1 MRPSPGCKRKGT
13 VRPASVSVDASAIWH
28 FDDHDGQEPVRCAFP
43 YRPLGPGPILER
55 AGELKT
61 WSVEARSAA
70 SVGGTPKRFY
80 ILRKS
85 ASPTLVIADYP
96 VGYASG
102 FGETLYNLFKGFPN
116 EKLWS
121 AHPGHIV
128 PAEGKQRGHSIRL
141 PSPSRP
147 QWLNRRIALAYYP
160 LLKAQQFQAA
170 RETVRLLAEVVER
183 SSIRNLLVVPVS
195 PWILSA
201 ALALHRRY
209 PKLNLVF
216 YVMDD
221 WQGHHECH
229 ELPYSRWRRRLLRE
243 AIDRANTRFAVSR
256 EMAAHYEQTFG
267 KSWSVVHNGVSRRAV
282 TNGNNGHRKSRQVLL
297 AGDVN
302 VFRFDAVIAFAEAI
316 ERYNQRRA
324 QTIEFNVMGEVAEQ
338 HREPLSTLR
347 SVKLLARRSHA
358 ECLAAMKAADLLY
371 LPLAFCKRSSRI
383 SLYSLPT
390 KLPEYLASGKS
401 VFFHAPKE
409 SAVFRVAE
417 RHDLTP
423 RLASI
428 EPEALDVFIEHWAE
442 GNQNGADTLIRAKNA
457 LREEFDIDALAARFQ
472 SAFV

>member
-1 MRPSPGCKRKGT
+1 M
-13 VRPASVSVDASAIWH
+13 
-28 FDDHDGQEPVRCAFP
+28 
-43 YRPLGPGPILER
+43 
-55 AGELKT
+55 
-61 WSVEARSAA
+61 
-70 SVGGTPKRFY
+70 GGTLERFY
-80 ILRKS
+80 IVREP

-102 FGETLYNLFKGFPN
+102 FGETLYNLFSGFPN

-121 AHPGHIV
+121 AHPGHIA
-128 PAEGKQRGHSIRL
+128 PAEGKQRGQSLRL

-147 QWLNRRIALAYYP
+147 QWLNGRIALAYYP

-170 RETVRLLAEVVER
+170 RETVRLLAEVVEKK
-183 SSIRNLLVVPVS
+183 SIKNLLVVPVS

-209 PKLNLVF
+209 PQLNLVF

-256 EMAAHYEQTFG
+256 EMAAHYEQEFG
-267 KSWSVVHNGVSRRAV
+267 KSWAVVHNGVSQDAV
-282 TNGNNGHRKSRQVLL
+282 TKETNGHRKPRQALL

-347 SVKLLARRSHA
+347 AVNLLTRRSHA
-358 ECLAAMKAADLLY
+358 ECLAAMKTADLLY
-371 LPLAFCKRSSRI
+371 LPLAFCKRSARI

-417 RHDLTP
+417 RHDLMP

-428 EPEALDVFIEHWAE
+428 DPQALDVFVEHWAE
-442 GNQNGADTLIRAKNA
+442 GNQNGADTLVRAKNA
-457 LREEFDIDALAARFQ
+457 LRDEFDIDALAARFQ

>member
-1 MRPSPGCKRKGT
+1 MPE
-13 VRPASVSVDASAIWH
+13 SA
-28 FDDHDGQEPVRCAFP
+28 G
-43 YRPLGPGPILER
+43 
-55 AGELKT
+55 
-61 WSVEARSAA
+61 
-70 SVGGTPKRFY
+70 
-80 ILRKS
+80 
-85 ASPTLVIADYP
+85 PTLVIADYP

-102 FGETLYNLFKGFPN
+102 FGETLYNLFKDFPD

-121 AHPGHIV
+121 AHPGHLAA
-128 PAEGKQRGHSIRL
+128 AEQKKRGQSVAL

-147 QWLNRRIALAYYP
+147 RWLNGRVALAYYP
-160 LLKAQQFQAA
+160 LLKAQQFRAT
-170 RETVRLLAEVVER
+170 RETVRQLAQVVEKN
-183 SSIRNLLVVPVS
+183 SIRNLLVVPVT

-229 ELPYSRWRRRLLRE
+229 QLPYSRRRQRLLRE
-243 AIDRANTRFAVSR
+243 AVDRANTRFAVSR

-267 KSWSVVHNGVSRRAV
+267 KSWAVVHNGVANDSL
-282 TNGNNGHRKSRQVLL
+282 TNGHNGHEQPRKVLL

-316 ERYNQRRA
+316 ERYNKRRA
-324 QTIEFNVMGEVAEQ
+324 QTIEFNVMGDVAEQ
-338 HREPLSTLR
+338 HGAPLSNLR

-358 ECLAAMKAADLLY
+358 ECLEAMRAADLLY
-371 LPLAFCKRSSRI
+371 LPLAFCKRSARI

-401 VFFHAPKE
+401 IFFHAPKE

-417 RHDLTP
+417 RYDLNP

-428 EPEALDVFIEHWAE
+428 EPDALDAFVEEWAE
-442 GNQNGADTLIRAKNA
+442 RISAGSLVRARSA
-457 LREEFDIDALAARFQ
+457 LREEFDIDQLATRFQ
-472 SAFV
+472 SAFI